1 MGLLV
6 VVHIISRDRVVGLLE
21 KTNGAERCGKRLVVN
36 VAFPVQERVCLLI
49 QYVILADLC

>member
-21 KTNGAERCGKRLVVN
+21 KTNGAERCGKILVVN